1 MRKQCRSPNCAER
14 AASGEQ
20 LLTKA
25 KRSRFVMEGAEDV
38 AVATAVQW
46 LLWHIVE
53 SGAELI
59 PNADFDGHSKNV
71 LRK

>member
-1 MRKQCRSPNCAER
+1 
-14 AASGEQ
+14 
-20 LLTKA
+20 
-25 KRSRFVMEGAEDV
+25 MEGAEDV